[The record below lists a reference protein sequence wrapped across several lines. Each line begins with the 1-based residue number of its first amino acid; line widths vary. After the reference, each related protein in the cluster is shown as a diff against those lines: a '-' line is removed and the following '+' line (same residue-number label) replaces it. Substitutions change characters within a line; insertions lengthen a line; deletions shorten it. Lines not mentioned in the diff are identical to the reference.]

1 MSNDT
6 FDFGFTSTTVE
17 ELEFIQQ
24 SKSNH
29 QEETELLSN
38 QIESAKASNA
48 DNLKKLEKLYSAILP
63 LLTNLEKDAD
73 KKEYLY
79 WPNRG
84 AKIEEFRQHL
94 KSIKEGDS

>member
-29 QEETELLSN
+29 AEETDLLFN
-38 QIESAKASNA
+38 QIDMEKKTNA
-48 DNLKKLEKLYSAILP
+48 ANVQKLEKLYNAILP
-63 LLTNLEKDAD
+63 LLTNLEKDSET
-73 KKEYLY
+73 KEYLY

-94 KSIKEGDS
+94 KSIKEG

>member
-1 MSNDT
+1 MSDDDVW
-6 FDFGFTSTTVE
+6 DFGFTAATVE
-17 ELEFIQQ
+17 ELDVLQQ
-24 SKSNH
+24 SKSDH
-29 QEETELLSN
+29 QEETDLLFN
-38 QIESAKASNA
+38 QIEKEKASNA
-48 DNLKKLEKLYSAILP
+48 DNLEKLENLYNAILP

-94 KSIKEGDS
+94 KSIKEG

>member
-29 QEETELLSN
+29 AEETDLLFN
-38 QIESAKASNA
+38 QIEKEKASNA
-48 DNLKKLEKLYSAILP
+48 DNLEKLENLYNAILP
-63 LLTNLEKDAD
+63 LLTNLEKDSET
-73 KKEYLY
+73 KEYLY

-94 KSIKEGDS
+94 KSIKEG